1 MKERSRSSKGQS
13 REGHRMNII
22 FSLLLDFR
30 LFFFFFF
37 SSLSSFL
44 SFESM
49 LKLSPLLPKIKSQAK
64 PSLPES
70 FAAAKEGF
78 LLSRTKG
85 QDGKKEERSWEKE
98 KKQNNELTRLVNE
111 SKEVVSK
118 ELYYTGQ
125 IKRLSLIE
133 AHRMT
138 A

>member
-30 LFFFFFF
+30 LFFFFF
-37 SSLSSFL
+37 SSLSFFL

-49 LKLSPLLPKIKSQAK
+49 LKLSPLLLKIKSQAK

-133 AHRMT
+133 ALRMT

>member
-30 LFFFFFF
+30 LFFFFF

-133 AHRMT
+133 ALRMT